1 MAVPDV
7 RVAETCIGTRSL
19 GPGLRSAVWV
29 QGCPFR
35 CAGCLAPDWIPQ
47 RPARNVRPG
56 ELAAEL
62 LADSG
67 VTGLTFS
74 GGEPMMQASAMAAV
88 IRAARRARDV
98 TLICF
103 TGYRLSELRR
113 MPPDPAVDD
122 LLAETD
128 VLIDGR
134 YVAAR
139 NDSRGLRGSDNQRVH
154 MLTDRLA
161 GAYADLVSGPRR
173 AEIRLRARSAMLV
186 GVPDRR
192 AVSAFEALAPR
203 EQR

>member
-7 RVAETCIGTRSL
+7 RVAETCVGTRAL
-19 GPGLRSAVWV
+19 GPGLRSAIWV

-173 AEIRLRARSAMLV
+173 TEIRLRARSAMLV